1 MTEVSEL
8 LIGIDV
14 GGTFTDA
21 VAFDN
26 RSSTLLAAFKIA
38 SSPSDP
44 GRAVIA
50 AIEKIS
56 QAVDVCGGV
65 VCHGT
70 TVGTNTL
77 IERKGS
83 RTALL
88 ATSGF
93 TDVVEL
99 RRQDR
104 PRLYDFDVRISEPL
118 APRELRF
125 AVQERVAAD
134 GAIVRPIQAVAD
146 LVERVRKSGASAVA
160 ICLLHAYAND
170 AHERELADAIAAAW
184 PEAYVSRSSDICP
197 EFGEY
202 ERSSTTLVNAYIGQ
216 AVSGYV
222 STMNRELRDKGISRF
237 LVVKS
242 NGGLTSPENAARY
255 PVHLI
260 ESGPAAQLTAAAA
273 FARATGRPNLI
284 AFDMGGTTAKAG
296 VIRDGRPETVAEFY
310 ANRLVDGIE
319 VGGYAIRSSV
329 LDLVE
334 IGAGG
339 GSIAFIDEAHVLKV
353 GPHSAGA
360 HPGAACYSRG
370 GDLPTVTDAHAV
382 IGTLTPELFAD
393 SGITFSRN
401 AAVDAIRRHIADPL
415 GWTVVRAAYAII
427 DIAVANMTE
436 MVRLATTHRGLDPRD
451 FSLLSSGGAGPLH
464 ASSVGQEIGVR
475 EIIIPPFPG
484 MFSALGATLG
494 AVRHEVSQT
503 VFRDVRSLDLTELKE
518 IFAQLSV
525 RADKLLSVEP
535 QGAARAAPER
545 IAEVRFAGQLFELRV
560 HLGAEGEPLPT
571 IEEIERRF
579 CNSYR
584 KEYGFELPDARA
596 QIVNCRLIASI
607 DLGYRGDYLLAAGE
621 SSFRTAKPSR
631 EVTFLP
637 REGGEMSMPVYRLAD
652 ILGCS
657 ITGPGIIEHSGA
669 TVWIHGAQV
678 AQIGPSGQVIVV
690 LKGEAR

>member
-1 MTEVSEL
+1 MTEVNEL

-21 VAFDN
+21 VAFDSGN
-26 RSSTLLAAFKIA
+26 STLLAAFKIA

-44 GRAVIA
+44 GRAVMT
-50 AIEKIS
+50 AIDRIS
-56 QAVDVCGGV
+56 QVVDVRGGV

-104 PRLYDFDVRISEPL
+104 PQLYSFDVRISEPL

-125 AVQERVAAD
+125 AVEERVAAD
-134 GAIVRPIQAVAD
+134 GAIVRPIQAIAD
-146 LVERVRKSGASAVA
+146 LIKRVRDSGASAVA
-160 ICLLHAYAND
+160 ICLLHAYVND
-170 AHERELADAIAAAW
+170 AHERELADAIAVAW
-184 PEAYVSRSSDICP
+184 PEAYVSCSSDICP
-197 EFGEY
+197 ELGEY

-222 STMNRELRDKGISRF
+222 SSMNWQLRDKGIRHF

-260 ESGPAAQLTAAAA
+260 ESGPAAQLTAAEA
-273 FARATGRPNLI
+273 FARAAGRPNLI

-296 VIRDGRPETVAEFY
+296 IIRDGRPETTGEFY
-310 ANRLVDGIE
+310 ADRLVDGIE

-339 GSIAFIDEAHVLKV
+339 GSIAFIDEANVLKV
-353 GPHSAGA
+353 GPRSAGA
-360 HPGAACYSRG
+360 HPGPACYSRG

-382 IGTLTPELFAD
+382 IGTLTPELFTD
-393 SGITFSRN
+393 SGVTFNRS

-415 GWTVVRAAYAII
+415 DWTVVRAAYAII
-427 DIAVANMTE
+427 DITVANMAE
-436 MVRLATTHRGLDPRD
+436 MVRLTTTHRGLDPRD
-451 FSLLSSGGAGPLH
+451 FSLLASGGAGPLH
-464 ASSVGQEIGVR
+464 ASSVGQEVGAR
-475 EIIIPPFPG
+475 EIIIPPIPG

-494 AVRHEVSQT
+494 AVRHEVTQT
-503 VFRDVRSLDLTELKE
+503 VLRDVRSLDLAELKD

-525 RADKLLSVEP
+525 RADKLLSAEP
-535 QGAARAAPER
+535 QGAARRAPER
-545 IAEVRFAGQLFELRV
+545 IADMRFAGQLFELRV
-560 HLGAEGEPLPT
+560 HLGTEGEPLPT

-579 CNSYR
+579 RDSYS
-584 KEYGFELPDARA
+584 KEYGFELPDMRA

-607 DLGYRGDYLLAAGE
+607 DLGYRSDYLLAPGG
-621 SSFRTAKPSR
+621 SSSRTAEVSR
-631 EVTFLP
+631 KIAFLT
-637 REGGEMSMPVYRLAD
+637 REGREMSMPVYRAAD

-657 ITGPGIIEHSGA
+657 MTGPGIIEHSGA
-669 TVWIHGAQV
+669 TVWIHGAQAV
-678 AQIGPSGQVIVV
+678 RIGLNGQVIVA
-690 LKGEAR
+690 LNGEAR

>member
-1 MTEVSEL
+1 MTEVNEL

-21 VAFDN
+21 IAFDSRN
-26 RSSTLLAAFKIA
+26 RTLLATFKIA

-44 GRAVIA
+44 ARAVMA

-56 QAVDVCGGV
+56 QVVDVCGGV

-70 TVGTNTL
+70 TLGTNTL

-104 PRLYDFDVRISEPL
+104 PQLYGFEVRISEPL

-125 AVQERVAAD
+125 AVDERVAAD
-134 GAIVRPIQAVAD
+134 GAVVRPMQAVAD
-146 LVERVRKSGASAVA
+146 LIEQVRKSGASAIA

-170 AHERELADAIAAAW
+170 IHERELADAIAAVW
-184 PEAYVSRSSDICP
+184 PEVYVSRSSDICP

-222 STMNRELRDKGISRF
+222 SSMNRELRDKGIRYL

-273 FARATGRPNLI
+273 FARAARRPNLI

-296 VIRDGRPETVAEFY
+296 VIRDGRPQTTAEFY
-310 ANRLVDGIE
+310 ADRLVDGIE

-339 GSIAFIDEAHVLKV
+339 GSIAFIDEANVLKV
-353 GPHSAGA
+353 GPRSVGA
-360 HPGAACYSRG
+360 HPGPACYSRG

-382 IGTLTPELFAD
+382 IRTLTPELFAG
-393 SGITFSRN
+393 SGVTFSRS
-401 AAVDAIRRHIADPL
+401 AAVDAITRHIAEPL

-427 DIAVANMTE
+427 DIAVANMAE

-451 FSLLSSGGAGPLH
+451 FCLLASGGAGPLH
-464 ASSVGQEIGVR
+464 ASWVGEEIGVL

-494 AVRHEVSQT
+494 AVRHDVTQT
-503 VFRDVRSLDLTELKE
+503 VFRDARSLDLTELRDV
-518 IFAQLSV
+518 FAQLSV
-525 RADKLLSVEP
+525 RADTLLSAEP
-535 QGAARAAPER
+535 HGVARRAPER
-545 IAEVRFAGQLFELRV
+545 IAEVRFAGQLFQLPV

-579 CNSYR
+579 RDSYR
-584 KEYGFELPDARA
+584 KEYGFELPDARV

-607 DLGYRGDYLLAAGE
+607 DLGYGGDYLLTPGEPSSRAAE
-621 SSFRTAKPSR
+621 ASRTIA
-631 EVTFLP
+631 FLT
-637 REGGEMSMPVYRLAD
+637 REGGEMVLPVYRVTD
-652 ILGCS
+652 VLGCS
-657 ITGPGIIEHSGA
+657 ITGPAIIEHSGA
-669 TVWIHGAQV
+669 TVWIHGAQA
-678 AQIGPSGQVIVV
+678 AQVGPSGQVIVA
-690 LKGEAR
+690 LDGERL

>member
-1 MTEVSEL
+1 MTQVNEL

-21 VAFDN
+21 IVFDS
-26 RSSTLLAAFKIA
+26 RKGTLLAAFKIA

-50 AIEKIS
+50 ATEKIS
-56 QAVDVCGGV
+56 QTVDVRGAV

-88 ATSGF
+88 TTSGF

-104 PRLYDFDVRISEPL
+104 PKLYGFDVRISEPL

-125 AVQERVAAD
+125 GVEERVGAD
-134 GAIVRPIQAVAD
+134 GAVVRPIQAVPE
-146 LVERVRKSGASAVA
+146 LIEQVRKSGASAVA

-170 AHERELADAIAAAW
+170 AHERELADAISAAW
-184 PEAYVSRSSDICP
+184 PEAYISRSSDICP

-216 AVSGYV
+216 AVGGYV
-222 STMNRELRDKGISRF
+222 SSLSRELRDKGVKRF
-237 LVVKS
+237 LIVKS

-273 FARATGRPNLI
+273 FARATGCPNLI

-296 VIRDGRPETVAEFY
+296 VIRGGQPEMTSEFY
-310 ANRLVDGIE
+310 ADRLVDGHE

-339 GSIAFIDEAHVLKV
+339 GSIAFLDEANVLKV
-353 GPHSAGA
+353 GPRSASA
-360 HPGAACYSRG
+360 HPGPACYSRG

-382 IGTLTPELFAD
+382 IGTLTPELFVD
-393 SGITFSRN
+393 SGVAFDRN
-401 AAVDAIRRHIADPL
+401 AAVDAIKRNIADPL

-427 DIAVANMTE
+427 DIAVANMAE

-451 FSLLSSGGAGPLH
+451 FSLLASGGAGPLH
-464 ASSVGQEIGVR
+464 ATSVGQEIGAR
-475 EIIIPPFPG
+475 EIIIPPLPG

-494 AVRHEVSQT
+494 AVRHEVTQT
-503 VFRDVRSLDLTELKE
+503 VFRDLRSLDPNELSG
-518 IFAQLSV
+518 IFAQLSD
-525 RADKLLSVEP
+525 RADELLAAEP
-535 QGAARAAPER
+535 QGAARPAPER
-545 IAEVRFAGQLFELRV
+545 MVEARFAGQLFQLRIS
-560 HLGAEGEPLPT
+560 LGREGEPLPA
-571 IEEIERRF
+571 IDDIERRF
-579 CNSYR
+579 RDAYR
-584 KEYGFELPDARA
+584 KEYGFELPDARV

-607 DLGYRGDYLLAAGE
+607 DLGYRGDRLFVTEELPSGTATISRKVAFLARDGKE
-621 SSFRTAKPSR
+621 LSI
-631 EVTFLP
+631 
-637 REGGEMSMPVYRLAD
+637 PVYRITDA
-652 ILGCS
+652 LGCS
-657 ITGPGIIEHSGA
+657 LTGPCIIEHSGS
-669 TVWIHGAQV
+669 TVWIHGEQV
-678 AQIGPSGQVIVV
+678 AQIGASGQVIVALTKV
-690 LKGEAR
+690 AR

>member
-1 MTEVSEL
+1 MTEVNEL

-21 VAFDN
+21 IAFDSRN
-26 RSSTLLAAFKIA
+26 STLLATFKIA

-44 GRAVIA
+44 TRAVMD

-56 QAVDVCGGV
+56 QVVDVCGGV

-70 TVGTNTL
+70 TLGTNTL

-104 PRLYDFDVRISEPL
+104 PQLYSFEVRISEPL
-118 APRELRF
+118 APRDLRF
-125 AVQERVAAD
+125 AVEERVAAD
-134 GAIVRPIQAVAD
+134 GAIVRPMQAVDD
-146 LVERVRKSGASAVA
+146 LIEQVRKSGASAVA
-160 ICLLHAYAND
+160 ICLLHAYVND
-170 AHERELADAIAAAW
+170 FHERKLADAIAGAW

-202 ERSSTTLVNAYIGQ
+202 ERSSTTLINAYIGQ
-216 AVSGYV
+216 AVSAYV
-222 STMNRELRDKGISRF
+222 SNMNRELRNKGIKRF

-273 FARATGRPNLI
+273 FARAAGRPNLI
-284 AFDMGGTTAKAG
+284 AFDMGGTTAKTG
-296 VIRDGRPETVAEFY
+296 VVRDGRPETISEFY
-310 ANRLVDGIE
+310 ADRLVDGIE

-339 GSIAFIDEAHVLKV
+339 GSIAFIDEAKVLKV
-353 GPHSAGA
+353 GPRSAGA
-360 HPGAACYSRG
+360 HPGPACYSRG

-393 SGITFSRN
+393 SGVTISRS
-401 AAVDAIRRHIADPL
+401 AAVDAITRHIADPL

-427 DIAVANMTE
+427 DIAVAHMAE

-451 FSLLSSGGAGPLH
+451 FSLLASGGAGPLH
-464 ASSVGQEIGVR
+464 ASWVGQEIGAR

-494 AVRHEVSQT
+494 AIRHDVTQT
-503 VFRDVRSLDLTELKE
+503 IFRDVRSLDPTELKD
-518 IFAQLSV
+518 IFARLSV
-525 RADKLLSVEP
+525 RADELLSAEP
-535 QGAARAAPER
+535 HGAARPAPER

-560 HLGAEGEPLPT
+560 HLGAEGEPLPA

-579 CNSYR
+579 RDSYR
-584 KEYGFELPDARA
+584 KEYGFELPDARV
-596 QIVNCRLIASI
+596 QIVNCRLVASI
-607 DLGYRGDYLLAAGE
+607 DLGYRGDYLLAPGE
-621 SSFRTAKPSR
+621 PSSRAAEASR
-631 EVTFLP
+631 KIAFLT
-637 REGGEMSMPVYRLAD
+637 REGGETLMPIYRIAD
-652 ILGCS
+652 VLGCS
-657 ITGPGIIEHSGA
+657 MTGPGIIEHLGA
-669 TVWIHGAQV
+669 TVWIDRAQV
-678 AQIGPSGQVIVV
+678 AQIGPSGQVIVA

>member
-1 MTEVSEL
+1 MTEVNEL

-21 VAFDN
+21 VAFDSRN
-26 RSSTLLAAFKIA
+26 GTLLAAFKIA
-38 SSPSDP
+38 SWPSDP
-44 GRAVIA
+44 GRAVMA

-56 QAVDVCGGV
+56 QVVDVRGGV

-70 TVGTNTL
+70 TLGTNTL

-93 TDVVEL
+93 TDVIEL

-104 PRLYDFDVRISEPL
+104 PQLYGFEVRISEPL
-118 APRELRF
+118 APRDLRF
-125 AVQERVAAD
+125 AVEERVAAD
-134 GAIVRPIQAVAD
+134 GAIVRPMQAVAS
-146 LVERVRKSGASAVA
+146 LIERVRKSGASAVA
-160 ICLLHAYAND
+160 ICFLHAYVND
-170 AHERELADAIAAAW
+170 AHERELADAISAAW
-184 PEAYVSRSSDICP
+184 PEAYVSRSSEICP

-216 AVSGYV
+216 TVSGYV
-222 STMNRELRDKGISRF
+222 SRMNQDLRDRGIARF
-237 LVVKS
+237 HVVKS

-273 FARATGRPNLI
+273 FACAAGRPNLI

-296 VIRDGRPETVAEFY
+296 VIRDGQPETTAEFY
-310 ANRLVDGIE
+310 ADRLVDGIE

-329 LDLVE
+329 LDVVE

-339 GSIAFIDEAHVLKV
+339 GSIAFIDDAGVVKV
-353 GPHSAGA
+353 GPRSAGA
-360 HPGAACYSRG
+360 HPGPACYLRG

-393 SGITFSRN
+393 SGVTLARS
-401 AAVDAIRRHIADPL
+401 AAVEAITRHIADPL

-427 DIAVANMTE
+427 DIAVANMAE

-451 FSLLSSGGAGPLH
+451 FSLLASGGAGPLH
-464 ASSVGQEIGVR
+464 ASLVGREIGAR

-494 AVRHEVSQT
+494 AVRHEVTQT
-503 VFRDVRSLDLTELKE
+503 IFRDVRSLDLTELKN
-518 IFAQLSV
+518 IFARLSV
-525 RADKLLSVEP
+525 RAGRLLSVEP
-535 QGAARAAPER
+535 QGVAQSARER

-560 HLGAEGEPLPT
+560 QLGAEGEPLPT

-579 CNSYR
+579 RDTYR
-584 KEYGFELPDARA
+584 KEYGFELPDARV

-607 DLGYRGDYLLAAGE
+607 DLGYRADYLLAPGE
-621 SSFRTAKPSR
+621 PSFRAAEASR
-631 EVTFLP
+631 KIAFHT
-637 REGGEMSMPVYRLAD
+637 REGGQMSMPVYRAAD
-652 ILGCS
+652 SLGCS
-657 ITGPGIIEHSGA
+657 MTGPGIIEHSGA
-669 TVWIHGAQV
+669 TVWVHGAQ
-678 AQIGPSGQVIVV
+678 AAHIGQSGQVIVA
-690 LKGEAR
+690 LMGEAH